1 MNGKGEITVIDNVN
15 HAASCKESVE
25 KLRMEIDDIDDDLIR
40 LLEKRF
46 ELSCAIGD
54 EKKKEK
60 REVKDGKREQF
71 ILEKIEKRAPE
82 FHGEIALLYARLFEL
97 SRGLQNRA

>member
-1 MNGKGEITVIDNVN
+1 MIDNVN
-15 HAASCKESVE
+15 HTASCKDSVE
-25 KLRMEIDDIDDDLIR
+25 KLRMEIDKIDDDLIR

-71 ILEKIEKRAPE
+71 ILEKIENRAPE
-82 FHGEIALLYARLFEL
+82 FHREIALLYARLFEL